1 MLVKVSSDL
10 VCSLCEILNQE
21 IVDWVKE
28 EVNLTHQG
36 SDIRNKRNYGPAACR
51 KETTN
56 TVS

>member
-28 EVNLTHQG
+28 EVKTIIIILL
-36 SDIRNKRNYGPAACR
+36 
-51 KETTN
+51 
-56 TVS
+56 